1 MWIFGAIREA
11 FRQITS
17 DIDFTDEAVV
27 QRDILVVNK
36 FCR

>member
-1 MWIFGAIREA
+1 MSDKWIFDAIREA

-27 QRDILVVNK
+27 QCDIPVVK
-36 FCR
+36 